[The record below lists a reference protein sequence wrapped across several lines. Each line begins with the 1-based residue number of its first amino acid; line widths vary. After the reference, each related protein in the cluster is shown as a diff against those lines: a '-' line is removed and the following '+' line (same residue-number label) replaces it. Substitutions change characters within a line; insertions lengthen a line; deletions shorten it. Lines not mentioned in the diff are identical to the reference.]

1 VERSKEKVFP
11 RKKMFEV
18 PRFFVVVVAAI
29 ISILTR
35 PSPREK
41 KISPC
46 GRWTVTAYC
55 EDTRWMTTIPRFF
68 FVVLRR

>member
-1 VERSKEKVFP
+1 MERSREKVFP

-41 KISPC
+41 KVPLAVDV
-46 GRWTVTAYC
+46 RLLHTARIQ
-55 EDTRWMTTIPRFF
+55 DG
-68 FVVLRR
+68 